1 MIDLN
6 DPRLQTAMQG
16 IRSLNPLGFKYADEL
31 YPFEVSGTPTVFS
44 GLYDYRNSITNP
56 INSVFD
62 YGEKLAEERFD
73 NEFIE
78 GTDVAP
84 YGYATQEPGSPP
96 MNPFNLQSQLGLNLA
111 KLRAAGIDT
120 TDQEAIDKLTEQQL
134 LDIANP
140 PNTQNLGIM
149 QQAPTIPM
157 GIFTDDAGLEEEFPE
172 VKQEPRGIAKL
183 FEVLG
188 NIPTP
193 FNLARRGL
201 ESLQGFNQRLRNTD
215 FGRSAT
221 LKDYFQARRDRKA
234 REEAAARGAA
244 KASERAM
251 ERSVQESGRGFGGD
265 TSGQRAGGGGFGGNN
280 AGGFSEADPSAT
292 EGSF

>member
-1 MIDLN
+1 MPPKYGIDSIYN
-6 DPRLQTAMQG
+6 RDFYSEDGPGYFDSNYTEMYDPAFGEMNYETVYGPAPFTG
-16 IRSLNPLGFKYADEL
+16 NIPLTSYYNRPALDYGFFGDL
-31 YPFEVSGTPTVFS
+31 
-44 GLYDYRNSITNP
+44 TNP
-56 INSVFD
+56 SFGGASNPRYNQFKP
-62 YGEKLAEERFD
+62 E
-73 NEFIE
+73 
-78 GTDVAP
+78 DVA
-84 YGYATQEPGSPP
+84 T
-96 MNPFNLQSQLGLNLA
+96 
-111 KLRAAGIDT
+111 
-120 TDQEAIDKLTEQQL
+120 
-134 LDIANP
+134 
-140 PNTQNLGIM
+140 GIM

-157 GIFTDDAGLEEEFPE
+157 GIFTDDAGLEEESYEEFPE

-265 TSGQRAGGGGFGGNN
+265 TSGQRAGGGGFGGNT
-280 AGGFSEADPSAT
+280 AGGFSEEDPSAT